1 MEQIRQ
7 TESFIYLKEN
17 NMTRPDF
24 FKKLI
29 RYMLLLLIT
38 IIALAL
44 GNKVVT
50 GSNCSSCP
58 GKGICSGE
66 TDCNKY

>member
-1 MEQIRQ
+1 
-7 TESFIYLKEN
+7 
-17 NMTRPDF
+17 MTRPDF

-29 RYMLLLLIT
+29 RYMLLLLIAF
-38 IIALAL
+38 IAFAL

-50 GSNCSSCP
+50 GSNCSACP
-58 GKGICSGE
+58 GNGICSGE